1 MNISQDFS
9 LTASVWDGDKFL
21 IEAATAN
28 GSRQMKVTAEV
39 VRAYLNGTAGPDTD
53 RRVLPFRGFI
63 ESGEISPASAAP
75 VLPLEVW
82 FVRSAARFAV
92 AERSSEPVSSSA
104 PPKLYDNWA
113 SRSLYNDGL
122 SPAAGNLYVCQD
134 DDRPYWWTGAELRP
148 IVTDTTG
155 QVIADAIPLDEID
168 AIMAAAS
175 RPSSSSPAK
184 SPASTA
190 PAAEEAAQAEEVE
203 EAASQEEAAPQEEAP
218 AAVAE
223 PVADTTEE
231 GTEEGTEEVAEPK
244 AAELIDTTLRS
255 ASLVDTTLR
264 SATIIDKSKRSAT
277 MIDKS
282 KRSATIIDKSK
293 RSATI
298 IDKSKRSADVTTVT
312 PAARIITV
320 G

>member
-9 LTASVWDGDKFL
+9 LTASVWDCDKFL

-39 VRAYLNGTAGPDTD
+39 VRAYLNGTAGPSSSTD
-53 RRVLPFRGFI
+53 RRVLPFRGFMD
-63 ESGEISPASAAP
+63 SGEISPASAAP
-75 VLPLEVW
+75 ALPLEVW

-104 PPKLYDNWA
+104 PPKLYDNWG

-134 DDRPYWWTGAELRP
+134 DDRPFWWTGAELRP

-155 QVIADAIPLDEID
+155 QVIAEAIPLDEID
-168 AIMAAAS
+168 AITAAAS

-184 SPASTA
+184 SPASLS
-190 PAAEEAAQAEEVE
+190 PAAEEAAQAEEIKEAE
-203 EAASQEEAAPQEEAP
+203 EAAFQEEAP

-223 PVADTTEE
+223 PVAETTEE
-231 GTEEGTEEVAEPK
+231 EKEPK

-264 SATIIDKSKRSAT
+264 SATL
-277 MIDKS
+277 
-282 KRSATIIDKSK
+282 IDKSK

-312 PAARIITV
+312 PSARIITV

>member
-39 VRAYLNGTAGPDTD
+39 VRAYLNGTAGPSSATD
-53 RRVLPFRGFI
+53 RRVLPFRGFMD
-63 ESGEISPASAAP
+63 SGECSPSSAATA
-75 VLPLEVW
+75 LPLEVW
-82 FVRSAARFAV
+82 FVPSAARFAV
-92 AERSSEPVSSSA
+92 AERSSSPVSSSA
-104 PPKLYDNWA
+104 PPKLYDNWEG
-113 SRSLYNDGL
+113 RSLYNDGL
-122 SPAAGNLYVCQD
+122 SPAAGNLFVCQS

-168 AIMAAAS
+168 AITAAAS

-184 SPASTA
+184 SPASPS

-203 EAASQEEAAPQEEAP
+203 EAEEAASQEEAP

-223 PVADTTEE
+223 TTETTE
-231 GTEEGTEEVAEPK
+231 TEEEEEEEEEKEKEPK

-277 MIDKS
+277 
-282 KRSATIIDKSK
+282 
-293 RSATI
+293 I

-312 PAARIITV
+312 PSARIITI

>member
-39 VRAYLNGTAGPDTD
+39 VRAYLNGQAGPSSATD

-63 ESGEISPASAAP
+63 ESGEISSASAATA
-75 VLPLEVW
+75 LPLEVW

-92 AERSSEPVSSSA
+92 AERSSDPVSSSR
-104 PPKLYDNWA
+104 PPKLYDNWEG
-113 SRSLYNDGL
+113 RSLYNDGL
-122 SPAAGNLYVCQD
+122 SPAVGNLYVCQD
-134 DDRPYWWTGAELRP
+134 DDRPYLWTGAQLRP

-168 AIMAAAS
+168 AITAAAS

-184 SPASTA
+184 SPASPA
-190 PAAEEAAQAEEVE
+190 PAAEEAAQADGIEAAEDAE
-203 EAASQEEAAPQEEAP
+203 AAEAASQEEAP

-223 PVADTTEE
+223 PVAETTEE
-231 GTEEGTEEVAEPK
+231 EAEPK

-277 MIDKS
+277 
-282 KRSATIIDKSK
+282 IIDKSK

-312 PAARIITV
+312 PSARIITV

>member
-1 MNISQDFS
+1 MNILQDFS

-63 ESGEISPASAAP
+63 ESGEISPSSAAP

-82 FVRSAARFAV
+82 FVRSSARFAV
-92 AERSSEPVSSSA
+92 AERSSSPVSSSA

-168 AIMAAAS
+168 AITAAAS

-190 PAAEEAAQAEEVE
+190 PAAEEAEEAK
-203 EAASQEEAAPQEEAP
+203 EAASQEETP

-223 PVADTTEE
+223 PVAETTE
-231 GTEEGTEEVAEPK
+231 TEAEEEKEPK

-277 MIDKS
+277 LIDKS
-282 KRSATIIDKSK
+282 KH
-293 RSATI
+293 SATI

-312 PAARIITV
+312 PSARIITV

>member
-39 VRAYLNGTAGPDTD
+39 VRAYLNGTAGPSSATD
-53 RRVLPFRGFI
+53 RRVLPFRGFMD
-63 ESGEISPASAAP
+63 SGEISPASASPA
-75 VLPLEVW
+75 LPLEVW

-92 AERSSEPVSSSA
+92 AERSSTPVSSSA
-104 PPKLYDNWA
+104 PPKLYDNWEG
-113 SRSLYNDGL
+113 RSLYNDGL
-122 SPAAGNLYVCQD
+122 SPAAGNLFVCQS

-155 QVIADAIPLDEID
+155 QVIADSIPLDEID
-168 AIMAAAS
+168 AITAAAS

-184 SPASTA
+184 SPASLS
-190 PAAEEAAQAEEVE
+190 PAAEVADQAEEVKEAE
-203 EAASQEEAAPQEEAP
+203 EAASQEEEASQEEAS
-218 AAVAE
+218 AAVAA
-223 PVADTTEE
+223 PVAETTE
-231 GTEEGTEEVAEPK
+231 TEEEEELK

-264 SATIIDKSKRSAT
+264 SATI
-277 MIDKS
+277 IDKS

-312 PAARIITV
+312 PSARIITV

>member
-63 ESGEISPASAAP
+63 ESGEISPSSAAP

-82 FVRSAARFAV
+82 FVRSSARFAV
-92 AERSSEPVSSSA
+92 AERSSSPVSSSA

-168 AIMAAAS
+168 AITAAAS

-184 SPASTA
+184 SPASLS
-190 PAAEEAAQAEEVE
+190 PAAEEAAQAEEAK
-203 EAASQEEAAPQEEAP
+203 EAASQEEAP

-223 PVADTTEE
+223 PVAETTEE
-231 GTEEGTEEVAEPK
+231 GTEEGTEEEAEEEAEPK

-255 ASLVDTTLR
+255 ASLVDTTL
-264 SATIIDKSKRSAT
+264 RSAT

-312 PAARIITV
+312 PSARIITV

>member
-39 VRAYLNGTAGPDTD
+39 VRAYLNGTTGPDTD
-53 RRVLPFRGFI
+53 RRVLPFRGFMD
-63 ESGEISPASAAP
+63 SGEISPSSAAP

-92 AERSSEPVSSSA
+92 AERSSSPVSSSA
-104 PPKLYDNWA
+104 PPKLYDNWEG
-113 SRSLYNDGL
+113 RSLYNDGL
-122 SPAAGNLYVCQD
+122 SPAAGNLFVCQD
-134 DDRPYWWTGAELRP
+134 DGRPFWWTGAELRP

-155 QVIADAIPLDEID
+155 QVIAEAIPLDEID
-168 AIMAAAS
+168 AITAAAS

-184 SPASTA
+184 SPASLS
-190 PAAEEAAQAEEVE
+190 PAAEEAAQAEEIKEAE
-203 EAASQEEAAPQEEAP
+203 EAAFQEEAP

-223 PVADTTEE
+223 PVAETTEE
-231 GTEEGTEEVAEPK
+231 EKEPK

-264 SATIIDKSKRSAT
+264 SATL
-277 MIDKS
+277 
-282 KRSATIIDKSK
+282 IDKSK

-312 PAARIITV
+312 PSARIITV

>member
-39 VRAYLNGTAGPDTD
+39 VRAYLNGTAGPSSATD
-53 RRVLPFRGFI
+53 RRVLPFRGFMD
-63 ESGEISPASAAP
+63 SGEISPASAATA
-75 VLPLEVW
+75 LPLEVW

-104 PPKLYDNWA
+104 PPKLYDNWEG
-113 SRSLYNDGL
+113 RSLYNDGL
-122 SPAAGNLYVCQD
+122 SPAAGNLFVCQS

-168 AIMAAAS
+168 AITAAAS

-190 PAAEEAAQAEEVE
+190 PAAEEAEEAK
-203 EAASQEEAAPQEEAP
+203 EAASQEEAP

-223 PVADTTEE
+223 PVAETTEE
-231 GTEEGTEEVAEPK
+231 GTEEEAEPK

-264 SATIIDKSKRSAT
+264 SATI
-277 MIDKS
+277 IDKS

>member
-39 VRAYLNGTAGPDTD
+39 VRAYLNGTAGPSSATD
-53 RRVLPFRGFI
+53 RRVLPFRGFMD
-63 ESGEISPASAAP
+63 SGEISPASAAP
-75 VLPLEVW
+75 ALPLEVW

-104 PPKLYDNWA
+104 PPKLYDNWEG
-113 SRSLYNDGL
+113 RSLYNDGL
-122 SPAAGNLYVCQD
+122 SPAAGNLFVCQS

-168 AIMAAAS
+168 AITAAAS

-184 SPASTA
+184 SPASPA
-190 PAAEEAAQAEEVE
+190 PAAEEADQAEEVKE
-203 EAASQEEAAPQEEAP
+203 AEEAEAASQEEAP

-223 PVADTTEE
+223 PIAETTEE
-231 GTEEGTEEVAEPK
+231 DTEEKKEPK
-244 AAELIDTTLRS
+244 AAELIDTPLRS

-264 SATIIDKSKRSAT
+264 SATI
-277 MIDKS
+277 IDKS

-312 PAARIITV
+312 PSARIITV

>member
-63 ESGEISPASAAP
+63 ESGEISPSSAAP

-82 FVRSAARFAV
+82 FVRSSARFAV

-104 PPKLYDNWA
+104 PPKLYDNWG

-122 SPAAGNLYVCQD
+122 TPAAGNLFVCQD

-168 AIMAAAS
+168 AITAAAS

-190 PAAEEAAQAEEVE
+190 LAAEEAVQADGIEAAEEAE
-203 EAASQEEAAPQEEAP
+203 EAEAASQEEAP
-218 AAVAE
+218 ASVAE
-223 PVADTTEE
+223 PVAETTEE
-231 GTEEGTEEVAEPK
+231 GTEGEAEPK

-277 MIDKS
+277 LIDKS
-282 KRSATIIDKSK
+282 KHSATIIDN
-293 RSATI
+293 
-298 IDKSKRSADVTTVT
+298 SKRSADVTTVT

>member
-39 VRAYLNGTAGPDTD
+39 VRAYLNGTAGPSSTTD

-63 ESGEISPASAAP
+63 ESGEISSASAATA
-75 VLPLEVW
+75 LPLEVW

-92 AERSSEPVSSSA
+92 AERSSDPVSSSR
-104 PPKLYDNWA
+104 PPKLYDNWEGRA
-113 SRSLYNDGL
+113 LYNDGL
-122 SPAAGNLYVCQD
+122 SPAVGNLYVCQD
-134 DDRPYWWTGAELRP
+134 DDRPYWWTGAQLRP

-168 AIMAAAS
+168 AITAAAS

-184 SPASTA
+184 SPASTE

-203 EAASQEEAAPQEEAP
+203 EAEAASQEEAATQEEAP

-223 PVADTTEE
+223 PVAETTEE
-231 GTEEGTEEVAEPK
+231 KAEKEPK

-264 SATIIDKSKRSAT
+264 SATL
-277 MIDKS
+277 IDKS

-298 IDKSKRSADVTTVT
+298 IDKSKRSADVTAVT
-312 PAARIITV
+312 PSARIITV

>member
-1 MNISQDFS
+1 MNLSQDFS

-53 RRVLPFRGFI
+53 RRVLPFRGFMD
-63 ESGEISPASAAP
+63 SGEISPASAAP

-92 AERSSEPVSSSA
+92 AERSSDPVSSSA

-122 SPAAGNLYVCQD
+122 TPAAGNLYVCQD

-184 SPASTA
+184 SPASLS
-190 PAAEEAAQAEEVE
+190 PAAEVADQAEEIKE
-203 EAASQEEAAPQEEAP
+203 AEEAEAASQEEAS
-218 AAVAE
+218 AAVA
-223 PVADTTEE
+223 ASI
-231 GTEEGTEEVAEPK
+231 AEPTAAEEEKELK

-264 SATIIDKSKRSAT
+264 SATL
-277 MIDKS
+277 IDKS

-298 IDKSKRSADVTTVT
+298 IDKSKHSATIIDKSKRSADVTTVT
-312 PAARIITV
+312 PSARIITV

>member
-63 ESGEISPASAAP
+63 ESGEISPSSAAP
-75 VLPLEVW
+75 ALPLEVW

-92 AERSSEPVSSSA
+92 AERSSSPVSSSA

-175 RPSSSSPAK
+175 RPSSSSPSK

-190 PAAEEAAQAEEVE
+190 PAAEEAAQAEEGE
-203 EAASQEEAAPQEEAP
+203 EAEEAAPQEEAP
-218 AAVAE
+218 ASVAE

-231 GTEEGTEEVAEPK
+231 GTEEEAEPK

-277 MIDKS
+277 IIDKS
-282 KRSATIIDKSK
+282 KHSATIIDKSK

>member
-39 VRAYLNGTAGPDTD
+39 VRAYLNGTAGPSSATD
-53 RRVLPFRGFI
+53 RRVLPFRGFMD
-63 ESGEISPASAAP
+63 SGEISPASAATA
-75 VLPLEVW
+75 LPLEVW

-92 AERSSEPVSSSA
+92 AERSSSPVSSSA
-104 PPKLYDNWA
+104 PPKLYDNWEG
-113 SRSLYNDGL
+113 RNLYNDGL
-122 SPAAGNLYVCQD
+122 SPAAGNLFVCQS

-168 AIMAAAS
+168 AITAAAS

-184 SPASTA
+184 SPASPS
-190 PAAEEAAQAEEVE
+190 PAAEVADQAEEVKE
-203 EAASQEEAAPQEEAP
+203 AEEAEAASQEEAS

-223 PVADTTEE
+223 TTEE
-231 GTEEGTEEVAEPK
+231 GTEEKAAPK

-277 MIDKS
+277 
-282 KRSATIIDKSK
+282 
-293 RSATI
+293 I

-312 PAARIITV
+312 PSARIITV

>member
-1 MNISQDFS
+1 M
-9 LTASVWDGDKFL
+9 
-21 IEAATAN
+21 
-28 GSRQMKVTAEV
+28 
-39 VRAYLNGTAGPDTD
+39 
-53 RRVLPFRGFI
+53 
-63 ESGEISPASAAP
+63 
-75 VLPLEVW
+75 
-82 FVRSAARFAV
+82 
-92 AERSSEPVSSSA
+92 AERSSEPVSSSR
-104 PPKLYDNWA
+104 PPKLYDNWEG
-113 SRSLYNDGL
+113 RSLYNDGL
-122 SPAAGNLYVCQD
+122 SPAVGNLYVCQD
-134 DDRPYWWTGAELRP
+134 DDRPYWWTGAQLRP

-155 QVIADAIPLDEID
+155 TVIADAIPLDEID
-168 AIMAAAS
+168 AITAAAS

-203 EAASQEEAAPQEEAP
+203 EAEEAASQEEAP
-218 AAVAE
+218 AAVAA
-223 PVADTTEE
+223 PVAETTAEE
-231 GTEEGTEEVAEPK
+231 AEPK

-264 SATIIDKSKRSAT
+264 SATI
-277 MIDKS
+277 IDKS

>member
-39 VRAYLNGTAGPDTD
+39 VRAYLNGTAGPSSATD
-53 RRVLPFRGFI
+53 RRVLPFRGFMD
-63 ESGEISPASAAP
+63 SGEISPASAATA
-75 VLPLEVW
+75 LPLEVW

-92 AERSSEPVSSSA
+92 AERSSTPVSSSA
-104 PPKLYDNWA
+104 PPKLYDNWEG
-113 SRSLYNDGL
+113 RSLYNDGL
-122 SPAAGNLYVCQD
+122 SPAAGNLFVCQE
-134 DDRPYWWTGAELRP
+134 DDRPYWWTGAQLRP

-168 AIMAAAS
+168 AITAAAS

-184 SPASTA
+184 SPASLS
-190 PAAEEAAQAEEVE
+190 PAAEEAAQADGIEAAEEA
-203 EAASQEEAAPQEEAP
+203 EAASQEEAP

-223 PVADTTEE
+223 PVAETTEE
-231 GTEEGTEEVAEPK
+231 EAEPK

-264 SATIIDKSKRSAT
+264 SATL
-277 MIDKS
+277 
-282 KRSATIIDKSK
+282 IDKSK

-312 PAARIITV
+312 PSARIITV

>member
-39 VRAYLNGTAGPDTD
+39 VRAYLNGTAGPSSATD
-53 RRVLPFRGFI
+53 RRVLPFRGFMD
-63 ESGEISPASAAP
+63 SGEISPASASPA
-75 VLPLEVW
+75 LPLEVW

-104 PPKLYDNWA
+104 PPKLYDNWG

-168 AIMAAAS
+168 AITAAAS

-184 SPASTA
+184 SPASPA
-190 PAAEEAAQAEEVE
+190 PAAEEAAQADGI
-203 EAASQEEAAPQEEAP
+203 EAAEDAEAAEAATQEEAP

-223 PVADTTEE
+223 PVAETTEE
-231 GTEEGTEEVAEPK
+231 KAEKEPK

-277 MIDKS
+277 
-282 KRSATIIDKSK
+282 IIDKSK

-298 IDKSKRSADVTTVT
+298 IDKSKRSADVTTAT
-312 PAARIITV
+312 PSARIITV

>member
-39 VRAYLNGTAGPDTD
+39 VRAYLNGTAGPSSATD
-53 RRVLPFRGFI
+53 RRVLPFRGFMD
-63 ESGEISPASAAP
+63 SGEISPASASPA
-75 VLPLEVW
+75 LPLEVW

-104 PPKLYDNWA
+104 PPKLYDNWEG
-113 SRSLYNDGL
+113 RSLYNDGL
-122 SPAAGNLYVCQD
+122 SPAAGNLFVCQS
-134 DDRPYWWTGAELRP
+134 DDRPYWWTGAQLRP

-168 AIMAAAS
+168 AITAAAS

-190 PAAEEAAQAEEVE
+190 PAAEEAE
-203 EAASQEEAAPQEEAP
+203 EAKKATSQEEAASQEEAP

-223 PVADTTEE
+223 PVAETTEE
-231 GTEEGTEEVAEPK
+231 GTEERTEERTEEEAEPK

-264 SATIIDKSKRSAT
+264 SATI
-277 MIDKS
+277 IDKS

>member
-39 VRAYLNGTAGPDTD
+39 VRAYLNGTAGPSSATD
-53 RRVLPFRGFI
+53 RRVLPFRGFMD
-63 ESGEISPASAAP
+63 SGEISPSSAATA
-75 VLPLEVW
+75 LPLEVW

-92 AERSSEPVSSSA
+92 AERSSSPVSSSA
-104 PPKLYDNWA
+104 PPKLYDNWEG
-113 SRSLYNDGL
+113 RSLYNDGL
-122 SPAAGNLYVCQD
+122 SPAAGNLFVCQS

-168 AIMAAAS
+168 AITAAAS

-184 SPASTA
+184 SPASPT
-190 PAAEEAAQAEEVE
+190 PAAEEAA
-203 EAASQEEAAPQEEAP
+203 SQEEAP

-223 PVADTTEE
+223 TTEE
-231 GTEEGTEEVAEPK
+231 EKEPK

-264 SATIIDKSKRSAT
+264 SATL
-277 MIDKS
+277 IDKS

-312 PAARIITV
+312 PSARIITV

>member
-39 VRAYLNGTAGPDTD
+39 VRAYLNGTAGPSSATD

-63 ESGEISPASAAP
+63 ESGEISPSSAAP

-184 SPASTA
+184 SPASPA
-190 PAAEEAAQAEEVE
+190 PAAEEADQAEEVKE
-203 EAASQEEAAPQEEAP
+203 AEEAEAASQEEAP

-223 PVADTTEE
+223 PIAETTEE
-231 GTEEGTEEVAEPK
+231 ETEEEKEPK

-277 MIDKS
+277 
-282 KRSATIIDKSK
+282 IIDKSK

-312 PAARIITV
+312 PSARIITV

>member
-39 VRAYLNGTAGPDTD
+39 VRAYLNGTAGPSSATD
-53 RRVLPFRGFI
+53 RRVLPFRGFMD
-63 ESGEISPASAAP
+63 SGEISPASASPA
-75 VLPLEVW
+75 LPLEVW

-104 PPKLYDNWA
+104 PPKLYDNWG
-113 SRSLYNDGL
+113 SRPLYNDGL
-122 SPAAGNLYVCQD
+122 SPAAGNLFVCQS

-168 AIMAAAS
+168 AITAAAS

-190 PAAEEAAQAEEVE
+190 PAAEEAEEAK
-203 EAASQEEAAPQEEAP
+203 EAASQEEAP

-223 PVADTTEE
+223 PVAETTEE
-231 GTEEGTEEVAEPK
+231 GTEEEAEPK
-244 AAELIDTTLRS
+244 AAELIDTALRS

-264 SATIIDKSKRSAT
+264 SATL
-277 MIDKS
+277 IDKS

-312 PAARIITV
+312 PSARIITV

>member
-39 VRAYLNGTAGPDTD
+39 VRAYLNGTAGPSSATD
-53 RRVLPFRGFI
+53 RRVLPFRGFMD
-63 ESGEISPASAAP
+63 SGEISPASAATA
-75 VLPLEVW
+75 LPLEVW

-92 AERSSEPVSSSA
+92 AERSSTPVSSSA
-104 PPKLYDNWA
+104 PPKLYDNWEG
-113 SRSLYNDGL
+113 RSLYNDGL

-134 DDRPYWWTGAELRP
+134 DDRPYWWTGAQLRP

-168 AIMAAAS
+168 AITAAAS

-190 PAAEEAAQAEEVE
+190 PAAEEAEEAK
-203 EAASQEEAAPQEEAP
+203 EAASQEEAP

-223 PVADTTEE
+223 PVAETTEE
-231 GTEEGTEEVAEPK
+231 GTEEEAEPK

-264 SATIIDKSKRSAT
+264 SATI
-277 MIDKS
+277 IDKS

>member
-53 RRVLPFRGFI
+53 RRVLPFRGFMD
-63 ESGEISPASAAP
+63 SGEISPSSVATA
-75 VLPLEVW
+75 LPLEVW

-92 AERSSEPVSSSA
+92 AVRSSEPVSSSA
-104 PPKLYDNWA
+104 PPKLYDNWEG
-113 SRSLYNDGL
+113 RSLYNDGL
-122 SPAAGNLYVCQD
+122 SPAAGNLYVCQS

-175 RPSSSSPAK
+175 RPSSSSPSK

-190 PAAEEAAQAEEVE
+190 PAAEEAAQAEEGE
-203 EAASQEEAAPQEEAP
+203 EAEEAAPQEEAP
-218 AAVAE
+218 ASVAE

-231 GTEEGTEEVAEPK
+231 GTEEEAEPK

-293 RSATI
+293 RSA
-298 IDKSKRSADVTTVT
+298 DVTTVT

>member
-1 MNISQDFS
+1 MNISQYFS

-63 ESGEISPASAAP
+63 ESGEISPSSAAP

-92 AERSSEPVSSSA
+92 AERSSSPVSSSA

-168 AIMAAAS
+168 AITAAAS

-184 SPASTA
+184 SPASPA
-190 PAAEEAAQAEEVE
+190 PAAEEAAQADGIEAAEDAE
-203 EAASQEEAAPQEEAP
+203 AAEAASQEEAP

-223 PVADTTEE
+223 PVAETTEE
-231 GTEEGTEEVAEPK
+231 EAEPK

-277 MIDKS
+277 
-282 KRSATIIDKSK
+282 IIDKSK

-298 IDKSKRSADVTTVT
+298 IDKSKRSADVTTAT
-312 PAARIITV
+312 PSARIITV

>member
-63 ESGEISPASAAP
+63 ESGEISPSSAAP

-82 FVRSAARFAV
+82 FVRSSARFAV
-92 AERSSEPVSSSA
+92 AERSSDPVSSSA

-122 SPAAGNLYVCQD
+122 TPAAGNLYVCQD

-190 PAAEEAAQAEEVE
+190 PAQAEEAEEAEEAAPQE
-203 EAASQEEAAPQEEAP
+203 EAASQEEAH

-223 PVADTTEE
+223 PVAETTEAE
-231 GTEEGTEEVAEPK
+231 TEPK

-282 KRSATIIDKSK
+282 KRSATIIDRSK

>member
-63 ESGEISPASAAP
+63 DSGEISSASAATA
-75 VLPLEVW
+75 LPLEVW

-92 AERSSEPVSSSA
+92 AERSSTPVSSSA
-104 PPKLYDNWA
+104 PPKLYDNWEG
-113 SRSLYNDGL
+113 RSLYNDGL
-122 SPAAGNLYVCQD
+122 SPAAGNLFVCQS

-168 AIMAAAS
+168 AITAAAS

-203 EAASQEEAAPQEEAP
+203 EVEEAASQEEAP

-223 PVADTTEE
+223 PIAETTEE
-231 GTEEGTEEVAEPK
+231 EAEEEKEPK

-277 MIDKS
+277 
-282 KRSATIIDKSK
+282 
-293 RSATI
+293 I

-312 PAARIITV
+312 PSARIITV

>member
-39 VRAYLNGTAGPDTD
+39 VRAYLNGTAGPSSATD
-53 RRVLPFRGFI
+53 RRVLPFRGFMD
-63 ESGEISPASAAP
+63 SGEISPASASPA
-75 VLPLEVW
+75 LPLEVW

-104 PPKLYDNWA
+104 PPKLYDNWG

-122 SPAAGNLYVCQD
+122 SPAAGNLFVCQS

-168 AIMAAAS
+168 AITAAAS

-184 SPASTA
+184 SPASPA

-203 EAASQEEAAPQEEAP
+203 EVEEAASQEEAP
-218 AAVAE
+218 AAVEAPVVETTAE
-223 PVADTTEE
+223 E
-231 GTEEGTEEVAEPK
+231 AEPK

-277 MIDKS
+277 
-282 KRSATIIDKSK
+282 
-293 RSATI
+293 I

-312 PAARIITV
+312 PSARIITV

>member
-63 ESGEISPASAAP
+63 ESGEISPSSAAP

-82 FVRSAARFAV
+82 FVRSAGRFAV
-92 AERSSEPVSSSA
+92 AERSSEPVSSSR
-104 PPKLYDNWA
+104 PPKLYDNWEGRA
-113 SRSLYNDGL
+113 LYNAGL
-122 SPAAGNLYVCQD
+122 SPAVGNLYVCQD

-168 AIMAAAS
+168 AITAAAS

-203 EAASQEEAAPQEEAP
+203 DAEAAEEASQEEAP

-223 PVADTTEE
+223 PVAETTEA
-231 GTEEGTEEVAEPK
+231 EEEKEPK

-277 MIDKS
+277 LIDKS
-282 KRSATIIDKSK
+282 KH
-293 RSATI
+293 SATI

-312 PAARIITV
+312 PSARIITV

>member
-39 VRAYLNGTAGPDTD
+39 VRAYLNGTAGPETD

-63 ESGEISPASAAP
+63 ESGEISPSSAAP

-82 FVRSAARFAV
+82 FVRSSARFAV
-92 AERSSEPVSSSA
+92 AERSSSPVSSSA

-168 AIMAAAS
+168 AITAAAS

-184 SPASTA
+184 SPASPA
-190 PAAEEAAQAEEVE
+190 PAAEEADQAEEVKE
-203 EAASQEEAAPQEEAP
+203 AEEAEAASQEEAP

-223 PVADTTEE
+223 PVAESTEE
-231 GTEEGTEEVAEPK
+231 GTEEEAEPK

-277 MIDKS
+277 
-282 KRSATIIDKSK
+282 IIDKSK

-312 PAARIITV
+312 PSARIITV

>member
-39 VRAYLNGTAGPDTD
+39 VRAYLNGTAGPSSATD
-53 RRVLPFRGFI
+53 RRVLPFRGFMD
-63 ESGEISPASAAP
+63 SGEISPASASPA
-75 VLPLEVW
+75 LPLEVW

-104 PPKLYDNWA
+104 PPKLYDNWEG
-113 SRSLYNDGL
+113 RSLYNDGL
-122 SPAAGNLYVCQD
+122 SPAAGNLFVCQS

-168 AIMAAAS
+168 AITAAAS

-184 SPASTA
+184 SPASPS
-190 PAAEEAAQAEEVE
+190 PAAEEAAQAEE
-203 EAASQEEAAPQEEAP
+203 AASQEEAP

-223 PVADTTEE
+223 TTETTEE
-231 GTEEGTEEVAEPK
+231 EAEPK
-244 AAELIDTTLRS
+244 AAELIDTTLRA

-264 SATIIDKSKRSAT
+264 SATLIDKSKRSA
-277 MIDKS
+277 I
-282 KRSATIIDKSK
+282 IIDKSK

-312 PAARIITV
+312 PSARIITV

>member
-1 MNISQDFS
+1 MNVSQDFS

-39 VRAYLNGTAGPDTD
+39 VRAYLNGTAGPSSATD
-53 RRVLPFRGFI
+53 RRVLPFRGFMD
-63 ESGEISPASAAP
+63 SGEISPSSVATA
-75 VLPLEVW
+75 LPLEVW

-92 AERSSEPVSSSA
+92 AVRSSSPVSSSA
-104 PPKLYDNWA
+104 PPKLYDNWEDRA
-113 SRSLYNDGL
+113 LYNDGL
-122 SPAAGNLYVCQD
+122 SPAVGNLYVCQD
-134 DDRPYWWTGAELRP
+134 DDRPYWWTGAQLRP

-168 AIMAAAS
+168 AITAAAS

-184 SPASTA
+184 SPASPA
-190 PAAEEAAQAEEVE
+190 PAAEDAEAA
-203 EAASQEEAAPQEEAP
+203 EAASQEEAP

-223 PVADTTEE
+223 PVAETTEE
-231 GTEEGTEEVAEPK
+231 EAEPK

-277 MIDKS
+277 
-282 KRSATIIDKSK
+282 
-293 RSATI
+293 I

-312 PAARIITV
+312 PSARIITV

>member
-39 VRAYLNGTAGPDTD
+39 VRAYLNGTAGPSSATD
-53 RRVLPFRGFI
+53 RRVLPFRGFMD
-63 ESGEISPASAAP
+63 SGEISPSSAATA
-75 VLPLEVW
+75 LPLEVW

-104 PPKLYDNWA
+104 PPKLYDNWG

-134 DDRPYWWTGAELRP
+134 DDRPYWWTGAQLRP

-168 AIMAAAS
+168 AITAAAS

-184 SPASTA
+184 SPASLS
-190 PAAEEAAQAEEVE
+190 PAAEVADQAEKVEEAEEAA
-203 EAASQEEAAPQEEAP
+203 SQEEAP

-223 PVADTTEE
+223 PIAETTEE
-231 GTEEGTEEVAEPK
+231 EAEEEKEPK

-277 MIDKS
+277 
-282 KRSATIIDKSK
+282 IIDKSK

-312 PAARIITV
+312 PSARIITV

>member
-39 VRAYLNGTAGPDTD
+39 VRAYLNGTAGPSSATD
-53 RRVLPFRGFI
+53 RRVLPFRGFMD
-63 ESGEISPASAAP
+63 SGEISPSSAAP

-92 AERSSEPVSSSA
+92 AERSSSPVSSSA
-104 PPKLYDNWA
+104 PPKLYDHWA

-122 SPAAGNLYVCQD
+122 TPAAGNLYVCQS

-168 AIMAAAS
+168 AITAAAS

-184 SPASTA
+184 SPASPA
-190 PAAEEAAQAEEVE
+190 PAAEEAEEAK
-203 EAASQEEAAPQEEAP
+203 EAASQEEAP
-218 AAVAE
+218 ASVAE
-223 PVADTTEE
+223 PVAETTEE
-231 GTEEGTEEVAEPK
+231 GTEEGTEEEAEPK

-277 MIDKS
+277 
-282 KRSATIIDKSK
+282 
-293 RSATI
+293 I

-312 PAARIITV
+312 PSARIITV

>member
-39 VRAYLNGTAGPDTD
+39 VRAYLNGTAGPSSATD
-53 RRVLPFRGFI
+53 RRVLPFRGFMD
-63 ESGEISPASAAP
+63 SGEISPASASPA
-75 VLPLEVW
+75 LPLEVW

-92 AERSSEPVSSSA
+92 AERSSTPVSSSA
-104 PPKLYDNWA
+104 PPKLYDNWEG
-113 SRSLYNDGL
+113 RSLYNDGL
-122 SPAAGNLYVCQD
+122 SPAAGNLFVCQS

-168 AIMAAAS
+168 AITAAAS

-184 SPASTA
+184 SPASPT
-190 PAAEEAAQAEEVE
+190 PAAEEAA
-203 EAASQEEAAPQEEAP
+203 SQEEAP

-223 PVADTTEE
+223 TTEE
-231 GTEEGTEEVAEPK
+231 EKEPK

-264 SATIIDKSKRSAT
+264 SATL
-277 MIDKS
+277 IDKS

-298 IDKSKRSADVTTVT
+298 IDNSKRSADVTAVT
-312 PAARIITV
+312 PSARIITV

>member
-39 VRAYLNGTAGPDTD
+39 VRAYLNGTAGPFSATD
-53 RRVLPFRGFI
+53 RRVLPFRGFMD
-63 ESGEISPASAAP
+63 SGEISPASAATA
-75 VLPLEVW
+75 LPLEVW

-92 AERSSEPVSSSA
+92 AERSSSPVSSSA
-104 PPKLYDNWA
+104 PPKLYDNWEG
-113 SRSLYNDGL
+113 RSLYNDGL

-168 AIMAAAS
+168 AITAAAS

-184 SPASTA
+184 SPASPS
-190 PAAEEAAQAEEVE
+190 PAAEVADQAEEVKE
-203 EAASQEEAAPQEEAP
+203 AEEAEAASQEEAS
-218 AAVAE
+218 AAVA
-223 PVADTTEE
+223 ASI
-231 GTEEGTEEVAEPK
+231 AEPTAAEEEKELK

-264 SATIIDKSKRSAT
+264 SATIIDKSKRL
-277 MIDKS
+277 
-282 KRSATIIDKSK
+282 ATIIDKSK

-298 IDKSKRSADVTTVT
+298 IDKSKRSADVTAVT
-312 PAARIITV
+312 PSARIITV

>member
-39 VRAYLNGTAGPDTD
+39 VRAYLNGTTGPDTD
-53 RRVLPFRGFI
+53 RRVLPFRGFMD
-63 ESGEISPASAAP
+63 SGEISPSSAAP
-75 VLPLEVW
+75 ALPLEVW

-104 PPKLYDNWA
+104 PPKLYDNWV

-190 PAAEEAAQAEEVE
+190 PPAEEAAQAEEAEEAE
-203 EAASQEEAAPQEEAP
+203 EAASQEEAP
-218 AAVAE
+218 ASVAE
-223 PVADTTEE
+223 PAAETTEE
-231 GTEEGTEEVAEPK
+231 GTEEEAEPK

>member
-39 VRAYLNGTAGPDTD
+39 VRAYLNGTAGPSSATD
-53 RRVLPFRGFI
+53 RRVLPFRGFMD
-63 ESGEISPASAAP
+63 SGEISPASAATA
-75 VLPLEVW
+75 LPLEVW

-92 AERSSEPVSSSA
+92 AERSSSPVSSSA
-104 PPKLYDNWA
+104 PPKLYDTWEG
-113 SRSLYNDGL
+113 RSLYNDGL

-134 DDRPYWWTGAELRP
+134 DDRPYWWTGAQLRP

-168 AIMAAAS
+168 AITAAAS

-190 PAAEEAAQAEEVE
+190 PAAEEAAQAEEVKEAE
-203 EAASQEEAAPQEEAP
+203 EAASQEEAP

-223 PVADTTEE
+223 PVAETTEE
-231 GTEEGTEEVAEPK
+231 GTEEEAEPK

-277 MIDKS
+277 
-282 KRSATIIDKSK
+282 IIDKSK

-312 PAARIITV
+312 PSARIITV